1 MAKLHG
7 VRGDFQ
13 EHSANTYFMGVFR
26 LQKRSNGK
34 MARYLVRRDVREC
47 GVHRANVAVGALAGA
62 IGGASKGAQMGVFG
76 AVVGGVTGAL
86 GGAGKA
92 NVAHGLDRAERG
104 GRDRFWVVF
113 KDGAR
118 LEAEMSAGL
127 VRKMQQRLGRR

>member
-13 EHSANTYFMGVFR
+13 EHSANSYFMGAFR
-26 LQKRSNGK
+26 LQKRTGGTL
-34 MARYLVRRDVREC
+34 ARYLVRRDIRDC
-47 GVHRANVAVGALAGA
+47 GVHRANVAAGALAGA
-62 IGGASKGAQMGVFG
+62 LGGASKGAQMGVFG

-92 NVAHGLDRAERG
+92 KLAHNLDREERG

-118 LEAEMSAGL
+118 LEAEMSASL
-127 VRKMQQRLGRR
+127 VRKLQERFRRA